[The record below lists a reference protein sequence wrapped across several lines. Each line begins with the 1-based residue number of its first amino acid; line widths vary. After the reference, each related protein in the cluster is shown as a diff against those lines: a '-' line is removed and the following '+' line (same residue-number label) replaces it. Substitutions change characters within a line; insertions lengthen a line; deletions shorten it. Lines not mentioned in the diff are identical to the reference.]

1 MEDFLTYDRLIA
13 HHRNQVN
20 VEPIVPHTLT
30 LAYDDVRYDKMAR
43 ELSENDDIVRVKTLQ
58 ELNEDLR
65 QAYNIIKVI
74 ANDALTSQLIRALS
88 DSSGD
93 IRELAS
99 RTFIQICKVKQ
110 GREFTLSKA
119 YVVEIAKLFNDSGE
133 SIRKNAYDSLLYLSD
148 ERAGCEGVT
157 ECAII
162 EILVDKLLT
171 EKTTSILKLTLMLID
186 RLCSVTNGPFRA
198 LTTPII
204 PRLKNL
210 LDHTNSEIQMLAAQ
224 NLASLS
230 FSYPGKTRVI
240 DHNCV
245 GPLADLILSDV
256 SEVRTAALLA
266 LASLTIEKAA
276 KLELIEGKYLMNI
289 SELLR
294 DPDSQT
300 RLNAVQ
306 LIGNLA
312 EHPVAKDQYQIII
325 SRLSEMEKTDTELIS
340 RFAEKAIAVI
350 TWKP

>member
-13 HHRNQVN
+13 HHRNQIN
-20 VEPIVPHTLT
+20 VEPIVPHSLT
-30 LAYDDVRYDKMAR
+30 LAYEDVRYDKMAR

-58 ELNEDLR
+58 ELNDDLR

-74 ANDALTSQLIRALS
+74 RNDALTTQLIRGIS
-88 DSSGD
+88 DPSPD

-110 GREFTLSKA
+110 GREFTISKE
-119 YVVEIAKLFNDSGE
+119 YVVEIAKLFDDPGE
-133 SIRKNAYDSLLYLSD
+133 DIRKNAYDSLLFLSD

-157 ECAII
+157 DCAII

-171 EKTTSILKLTLMLID
+171 EKTTSILRLTLMLIN
-186 RLCSVTNGPFRA
+186 RLTSVTSGPLRA
-198 LTTPII
+198 LSTPII

-210 LDHTNSEIQMLAAQ
+210 LDHTNPEIQMLSAQ

-230 FSYPGKTRVI
+230 FSYPGKSRVI

-245 GPLADLILSDV
+245 GPLADLMLSDV

-266 LASLTIEKAA
+266 LASLTVEKAA

-289 SELLR
+289 AELLR

-312 EHPVAKDQYQIII
+312 EHPVAKDQYQILI
-325 SRLSEMEKTDTELIS
+325 SRLRDMEESDTELIS
-340 RFAEKAIAVI
+340 RFANKAIGVI